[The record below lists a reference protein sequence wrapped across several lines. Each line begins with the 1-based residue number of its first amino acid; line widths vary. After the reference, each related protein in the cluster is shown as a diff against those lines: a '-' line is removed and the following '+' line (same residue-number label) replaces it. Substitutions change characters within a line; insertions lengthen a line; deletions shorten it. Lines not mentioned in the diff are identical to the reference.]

1 MFVSLFDWLLVSL
14 FVFFLVWS
22 DQQIINKRSSDKQKD
37 LPPSPK
43 ITYRHL
49 SVIPSFRP
57 ILTLFYH
64 SDAVPSFYYYII
76 ILMSF
81 QWEKARAF
89 QSLFIATSSWHDSS
103 YVISSFQCHPIIF
116 SSFWQHIVMQMYK
129 LHVYESW
136 ACKWHWNDRMKMGWW
151 DG

>member
-14 FVFFLVWS
+14 FVCFLVWS

-89 QSLFIATSSWHDSS
+89 QSLFIATSSFGFLLIRQITNM
-103 YVISSFQCHPIIF
+103 VKRVKTKQCNSVSEPKRKF
-116 SSFWQHIVMQMYK
+116 NKSWEAVRLRRPPKKRK
-129 LHVYESW
+129 LEIGLS
-136 ACKWHWNDRMKMGWW
+136 
-151 DG
+151 